1 MEFEVGKEYVSDD
14 YGVSVKVTEVD
25 ANSITYVVTNSDN
38 FVYTIGSTSII
49 YKNTNFVTSLRPRYS
64 TEGTEG
70 TEGTKSTEG
79 NEAPVPIKTY
89 DYFRLP
95 LHTQYLHSYINAFL
109 RIYNTVS
116 IQKTADYYILLC
128 ERLEKE

>member
-1 MEFEVGKEYVSDD
+1 MEFEVGKEYVSEE
-14 YGVSVKVTEVD
+14 YGIVIKVT
-25 ANSITYVVTNSDN
+25 SIDGDIVRMIV
-38 FVYTIGSTSII
+38 
-49 YKNTNFVTSLRPRYS
+49 S

-70 TEGTKSTEG
+70 TEDTEG
-79 NEAPVPIKTY
+79 KKAPVLIKKY

-95 LHTQYLHSYINAFL
+95 FHTQYLHSYINAFL

-116 IQKTADYYILLC
+116 IQKTADYYILQC